1 VAFDRYDER
10 SVIENG
16 IFKEGKYP
24 WHLTHFPKKTRAAVI
39 VHCHF
44 TLLVMGL
51 STAFRLWQARQVESQ
66 PKALSSLRTVLLGG
80 EGTARWR
87 QRLQEENRDKII
99 VFVAESYGIFHLAE
113 FALLTHL
120 PLRRLPSSLGSPQA
134 VLQRFGI
141 SP

>member
-1 VAFDRYDER
+1 M
-10 SVIENG
+10 
-16 IFKEGKYP
+16 
-24 WHLTHFPKKTRAAVI
+24 I

-51 STAFRLWQARQVESQ
+51 CTAFRLSQARSATTSASS
-66 PKALSSLRTVLLGG
+66 PALLPTFSSALLGG

-99 VFVAESYGIFHLAE
+99 VFIGQAYGIFHLAE
-113 FALLTHL
+113 FAILTHL
-120 PLRRLPSSLGSPQA
+120 PLRRLPSTLGAPQA
-134 VLQRFGI
+134 ILQRFGI